1 MKGQDNIAR
10 WELFWAIK
18 LGQIKA
24 EDCFV
29 NYEKIHDIGLEEVRE
44 QVESRTTDFE
54 VIWSRHYHSL
64 RKRTERANAFAT
76 VFPAPISELVDNAGL
91 DHGSKLS
98 DFRDSII
105 SKDRKNIENRLASKM
120 LTSIYDWDNDE
131 IMSGLKI
138 ESAIRYVFRRT
149 SVASPFDRVPKWYP
163 EVYLSAEKSDSN
175 VMDAIASLQKQD
187 KLGVGAELYHDV
199 LEPHWDKNDRNLL
212 HYFFGE
218 YDCLDRTLIIYLD
231 RIHALEK
238 RMKQV
243 GDEVLDFI
251 FEEILQIA
259 LSLGYGYWVAQD
271 IGLIPSLIYR
281 ELDQWHHLWM
291 LGFATQIIEFFGDI
305 SWFWGEIIPSIS
317 HTYSALIV
325 RNPKVLSPSLKYS
338 GYRQHYNFLYEIP
351 DFTTMMNTDEDY
363 SKKFETACA
372 GQKFLNMPEPMNL
385 FLFEAGMKPA
395 KEYKMESFQSG

>member
-120 LTSIYDWDNDE
+120 LTSIYDWDND
-131 IMSGLKI
+131 
-138 ESAIRYVFRRT
+138 
-149 SVASPFDRVPKWYP
+149 
-163 EVYLSAEKSDSN
+163 
-175 VMDAIASLQKQD
+175 
-187 KLGVGAELYHDV
+187 
-199 LEPHWDKNDRNLL
+199 
-212 HYFFGE
+212 GE
-218 YDCLDRTLIIYLD
+218 
-231 RIHALEK
+231 
-238 RMKQV
+238 
-243 GDEVLDFI
+243 
-251 FEEILQIA
+251 
-259 LSLGYGYWVAQD
+259 
-271 IGLIPSLIYR
+271 
-281 ELDQWHHLWM
+281 
-291 LGFATQIIEFFGDI
+291 
-305 SWFWGEIIPSIS
+305 
-317 HTYSALIV
+317 
-325 RNPKVLSPSLKYS
+325 
-338 GYRQHYNFLYEIP
+338 
-351 DFTTMMNTDEDY
+351 
-363 SKKFETACA
+363 
-372 GQKFLNMPEPMNL
+372 
-385 FLFEAGMKPA
+385 
-395 KEYKMESFQSG
+395 